1 VKRKDALKSLLSIQP
16 GSEAADSENSDE
28 EKSIEAEHTPSG
40 AVRAMGLSLQKLTAD
55 AETGRLLKQQLT
67 QGLQVV
73 ELTPAEVDPS
83 FITDRLA
90 EPEDVEFAALIESIK
105 TNGQLVPILVRP
117 HPDQPGRFQVAY
129 GHRRLRV
136 AEILQLKVKAVV
148 RDLNDEE
155 MVIAQGKENN
165 DRRDLSFIERA
176 VFAQRL
182 EDKGF
187 NRNVLIAALSVDK
200 HEIAKLLSVARSI
213 PTFIV
218 QSIGPAPKAGRPR
231 WLALAKLVDGRGKEK
246 KIEGILASESFRA
259 LGSDRK
265 FEALFAALSDSPKDD
280 RSIEHWADP
289 KGRRIVRLERGL
301 GHTKLFFDEKLE
313 PNFGAH
319 VIENLSKLYSDF
331 KSRGGED

>member
-16 GSEAADSENSDE
+16 DSDSVDGQSPPADKPLET
-28 EKSIEAEHTPSG
+28 EHTPTG
-40 AVRAMGLSLQKLTAD
+40 AVRAMGLSLQRLTAD

-90 EPEDVEFAALIESIK
+90 EPEEVDFAALIESIK

-117 HPDQPGRFQVAY
+117 HPEQPGRFQVAY

-136 AEILQLKVKAVV
+136 AEILQVKVKAVV
-148 RDLNDEE
+148 RELNDEE

-176 VFAQRL
+176 VFAQAL

-187 NRNVLIAALSVDK
+187 NRNVLMSALSVDK
-200 HEIAKLLSVARSI
+200 TEIAKLLSVARSI
-213 PTFIV
+213 PTPIV
-218 QSIGPAPKAGRPR
+218 QAIGPAPKAGRPR
-231 WLALAKLVDGRGKEK
+231 WLALAKLVNSRGKEK
-246 KIEGILASESFRA
+246 KIEGIIASESFRA

-265 FEALFAALSDSPKDD
+265 FDALFATLSESRKDD
-280 RSIEHWADP
+280 RPVDYWADP
-289 KGRRIVRLERGL
+289 KGRRIVRVESGL
-301 GHTKLFFDEKLE
+301 GRTKLFFDEKLE

-319 VIENLSKLYSDF
+319 VVENLSKLYSDF

>member
-16 GSEAADSENSDE
+16 GSDSADGQSTDE
-28 EKSIEAEHTPSG
+28 EQLVEAEHTPTG

-105 TNGQLVPILVRP
+105 INGQLVPILVRP
-117 HPDQPGRFQVAY
+117 HPDQPARFQVAY

-148 RDLNDEE
+148 RELSDEE

-187 NRNVLIAALSVDK
+187 NRNVLMAALSVDK

-213 PTFIV
+213 PASIV
-218 QSIGPAPKAGRPR
+218 QAIGPAPRTGRPR
-231 WLALAKLVDGRGKEK
+231 WLALAKLVNSRGKEK
-246 KIEGILASESFRA
+246 KIEGILAAESFTA

-265 FEALFAALSDSPKDD
+265 FEALFAALSDARKDD
-280 RSIEHWADP
+280 QPIDYWADP
-289 KGRRIVRLERGL
+289 KGRRIVRVERGL
-301 GHTKLFFDEKLE
+301 GRTKLFFDEKLE

>member
-1 VKRKDALKSLLSIQP
+1 MKRKDALKSLLSIQP
-16 GSEAADSENSDE
+16 DSDSADGQRPDE
-28 EKSIEAEHTPSG
+28 DKPVEAEHTPTG

-67 QGLQVV
+67 QGLQIV
-73 ELTPAEVDPS
+73 ELAPVEVDPS

-90 EPEDVEFAALIESIK
+90 EPEEVDFAALIESIK

-117 HPDQPGRFQVAY
+117 HPEQPGRFQVAY

-148 RDLNDEE
+148 RELNDEE

-176 VFAQRL
+176 VFAQNL

-187 NRNVLIAALSVDK
+187 NRNVLMAALSVDK
-200 HEIAKLLSVARSI
+200 TEIAKLLSVSRSI
-213 PTFIV
+213 PTSIV
-218 QSIGPAPKAGRPR
+218 QAIGPAPKAGRPR
-231 WLALAKLVDGRGKEK
+231 WLALAKLVNGRGKEK
-246 KIEGILASESFRA
+246 KIEGILDLESFKA

-265 FEALFAALSDSPKDD
+265 FEALFAALSDSRKDG
-280 RSIEHWADP
+280 RSIDHWADP
-289 KGRRIVRLERGL
+289 QGRRVVRLERGL

-331 KSRGGED
+331 KSTRGEG

>member
-16 GSEAADSENSDE
+16 GSDSADRENSDE
-28 EKSIEAEHTPSG
+28 EKSAEAEHTPSG
-40 AVRAMGLSLQKLTAD
+40 AVRAMGLSLERLTAD

-90 EPEDVEFAALIESIK
+90 EPEEVEFAALIESIK
-105 TNGQLVPILVRP
+105 TNGQLVPILIRP
-117 HPDQPGRFQVAY
+117 HPEQPGRFQVAY

-148 RDLNDEE
+148 RELSDEE

-176 VFAQRL
+176 VFAQKL

-187 NRNVLIAALSVDK
+187 NRNVLMAALSVDK

-213 PTFIV
+213 PTSVV
-218 QSIGPAPKAGRPR
+218 QAIGPAPKAGRPR
-231 WLALAKLVDGRGKEK
+231 WLALANLVSGKEK
-246 KIEGILASESFRA
+246 KIEGILAAESFKA

-265 FEALFAALSDSPKDD
+265 FEALIAALSDPRKDD
-280 RSIEHWADP
+280 RPIEHWADP
-289 KGRRIVRLERGL
+289 KGRRIVRVERGL
-301 GHTKLFFDEKLE
+301 GRTKLFFDEKLE

-319 VIENLSKLYSDF
+319 VVENLGKLYNEF
-331 KSRGGED
+331 KNRGGEE